1 MNQYKVCT
9 GLFAGGVVELFR
21 GTSPNIADIY
31 FTPTIFFVIILP
43 PIVFEA
49 GYFMP
54 KDPFFDNIGTILT
67 YALVGTFFNAMAI
80 GGSIFAVVKYGLVPG
95 FEEEISLVHCLL
107 FGSIVSAV
115 DPVAVIAVFDEIHVN
130 MTLYICV
137 FGESLLNDGVA
148 VVLYRVFEG
157 NGLLLDIF
165 KFFNSSAHTP
175 SKWR

>member
-95 FEEEISLVHCLL
+95 FEEEISLIHCLL

-165 KFFNSSAHTP
+165 KIF
-175 SKWR
+175 